1 MKKKIR
7 NEKRRQGIWTA
18 NRQRILFVSEG
29 KKETVRENKKETE
42 SQNETIEQE
51 KITEDKQIYFLQETQ
66 KKQALP
72 ITMLIY

>member
-42 SQNETIEQE
+42 CGMKQMPATYC
-51 KITEDKQIYFLQETQ
+51 DKREI
-66 KKQALP
+66 KAQAMNP
-72 ITMLIY
+72 ES